1 MRHVVGQ
8 ECDFDVVTDV
18 GDLGEVLQVVEANDL
33 IACDTEVMVKVK
45 GGSFTDPHA
54 CEVRLLQ
61 LGFLDRDPIIIDR
74 LTVDLAQ
81 GVGPV
86 LMDTL
91 SRKELVA
98 HNAPYDYKQVLVSMG
113 VKLSN
118 LRCSKVAMQTLA
130 LASGYKSWMQR
141 GFTYGAL
148 CRDILGVRVDKAL
161 QASNWGAP
169 TLTPE
174 QYEYA
179 ALDVGAPRDRVKKS
193 LLLQGYNLLKRESDK
208 LGMTEVWDLRQAL
221 VPIIGDMELEGL
233 LLDMGLLQ
241 ELGEAVSEYVS
252 TSTHELCKVL
262 GLEVFTTMRVK
273 ADGTWGVT
281 LTPTAK
287 SAKLLNHKAGLLSH
301 INAALKQHGVVLT
314 DLQEDSLKPHSSIP
328 LVATLLQYTM
338 YSKLLGDVEKY
349 KTVSNP
355 HTGYVH
361 FHTNIVGTSSGR
373 MSGSSEE
380 SSDKSSVKL
389 SVQQMSGK
397 SVALKSGRKVS
408 LRGCVRAKPG
418 RVILDLDFSA
428 QELRIA
434 AALSGDTRMLDT
446 FMLERDNPYLIHPET
461 GKSYA
466 NPMTDLHLVATM
478 SMGPYEYLKDLPL
491 WEVGAACRVK
501 EADGKA
507 PRDKGKTFNF
517 SVVYGASA
525 VSVAEDLGVT
535 QKEAEVFLKGYFDNF
550 PQLKKWLELQA
561 STANDLRWLQL
572 PMGAQIFANEVNAKG
587 SGDKGAISRRA
598 GNIPIQGTGAL
609 MMALAIKYQSE
620 RLGDLLKHNAFIY
633 DGMLCEVPVPE
644 GEEAKDKDG
653 NWNPHVLDVAQRA
666 KQCLL
671 DAEDDILS
679 PYIGQ
684 PFPCAADMK
693 LSMFWDH

>member
-1 MRHVVGQ
+1 MRHVVGH
-8 ECDFDVVTDV
+8 ECDFDVVE
-18 GDLGEVLQVVEANDL
+18 GASDLQEVLEVVQVNDL
-33 IACDTEVMVKVK
+33 IAIDTEVMVKVQ

-61 LGFLDRDPIIIDR
+61 LGFHDRDPIIIDR
-74 LTVDLAQ
+74 LTVDLAL
-81 GVGPV
+81 GAGPG
-86 LMDTL
+86 LLDTL
-91 SRKELVA
+91 SKKELVA
-98 HNAPYDYKQVLVSMG
+98 HNAPYDYKQVLISMG
-113 VKLSN
+113 VRLSN

-169 TLTPE
+169 TLTHE

-179 ALDVGAPRDRVKKS
+179 ALDVGAPRGRAKKS
-193 LLLQGYNLLKRESDK
+193 LLLQGYCLLKRESDK
-208 LGMTEVWDLRQAL
+208 MGMGEVWDLRQAL

-233 LLDMGLLQ
+233 LLDMKLLQ
-241 ELGEAVSEYVS
+241 ELKEVVGEHVRSS
-252 TSTHELCKVL
+252 TQELCKVL
-262 GLEVFTTMRVK
+262 GLEVYTTMGVK
-273 ADGTWGVT
+273 ADGSWGVT
-281 LTPTAK
+281 LTPTQK
-287 SAKLLNHKAGLLSH
+287 SAKLLNHKAGLLNH
-301 INAALKQHGVVLT
+301 INKALGGYGIVLT
-314 DLQEDSLKPHSSIP
+314 DLSEDSLKPHLSIP
-328 LVATLLQYTM
+328 LVGTLAQY
-338 YSKLLGDVEKY
+338 SLNHKLLGDVGKY
-349 KTVSNP
+349 MRASNP
-355 HTGYVH
+355 ITGYVH
-361 FHTNIVGTSSGR
+361 FETNIVGTSTGR
-373 MSGSSEE
+373 MSGC
-380 SSDKSSVKL
+380 SDEDATDKL

-397 SVALKSGRKVS
+397 AIKLGGDRKVS
-408 LRGCVRAKPG
+408 LRGCVMAKPG
-418 RVILDLDFSA
+418 GVILDLDFSA

-434 AALSGDTRMLDT
+434 AGLSGDTRMLNT

-461 GKSYA
+461 GEKYA
-466 NPMTDLHLVATM
+466 NPMTDLHLVATL

-501 EADGKA
+501 GADGKA

-525 VSVAEDLGVT
+525 LSVAEDLGVT

-550 PQLKKWLELQA
+550 PQLRKWLVLQA
-561 STANDLRWLQL
+561 NTANDLRWLQL

-620 RLGDLLKHNAFIY
+620 RLGPLLHHNAFIY
-633 DGMLCEVPVPE
+633 DGMLCEIPLPK
-644 GEEAKDKDG
+644 GEDAKDGNG
-653 NWNPHVLDVAQRA
+653 NWNPYVLDIAQRA

-671 DAEDDILS
+671 DAEDHILS

-684 PFPCAADMK
+684 PFPCAADSK
-693 LSMFWDH
+693 LSMYWDH